1 MMFAT
6 AHDENERSDVMM
18 QIKVHKAVKTH
29 SVRFFKNLPLT
40 IFCAIL
46 AQNELINE
54 KMKIKQIYK
63 VDKNFL
69 YISLDVIRATTT
81 QIAFYFF
88 RVHST

>member
-18 QIKVHKAVKTH
+18 QIKVHKVVKTH
-29 SVRFFKNLPLT
+29 SIRFFYPLT
-40 IFCAIL
+40 ILCAIL
-46 AQNELINE
+46 AQNQLINE

-81 QIAFYFF
+81 
-88 RVHST
+88 

>member
-18 QIKVHKAVKTH
+18 QIKVHKVVKTH

-46 AQNELINE
+46 AQNQLINE

-81 QIAFYFF
+81 
-88 RVHST
+88 

>member
-1 MMFAT
+1 MVFT
-6 AHDENERSDVMM
+6 TTHDENERSDVMM

-29 SVRFFKNLPLT
+29 SVRFFHFPFT

-46 AQNELINE
+46 AQNQLINE

-81 QIAFYFF
+81 
-88 RVHST
+88 